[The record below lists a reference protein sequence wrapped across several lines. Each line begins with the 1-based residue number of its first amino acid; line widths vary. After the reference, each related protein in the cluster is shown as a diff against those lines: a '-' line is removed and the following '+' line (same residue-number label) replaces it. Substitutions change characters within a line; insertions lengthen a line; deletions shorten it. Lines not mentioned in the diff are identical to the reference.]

1 LGKIARFSPVFFVIS
16 PVFFDFLDI
25 ERYLLIKLKALLKI
39 NLTLHPS
46 LISNQNVFVFCHSHV
61 HQYQQF

>member
-1 LGKIARFSPVFFVIS
+1 MSQLKLNLMGYHLFY
-16 PVFFDFLDI
+16 FLDI